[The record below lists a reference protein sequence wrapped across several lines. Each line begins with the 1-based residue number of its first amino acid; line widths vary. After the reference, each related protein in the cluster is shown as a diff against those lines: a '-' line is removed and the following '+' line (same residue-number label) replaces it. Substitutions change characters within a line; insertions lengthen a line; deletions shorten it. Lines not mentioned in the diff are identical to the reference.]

1 LIKTGRLLYRKS
13 DSSAGHA
20 TDTVYGDHFAELCS
34 WTGIRRCDHKTSG
47 EMTDL
52 FVNLWGNEKT
62 RDHWKNQQKK
72 KIHHEDECHE

>member
-1 LIKTGRLLYRKS
+1 MKS

-62 RDHWKNQQKK
+62 RDHWKNQLELSQLIILYKMCK
-72 KIHHEDECHE
+72 Y